1 MVNKKE
7 DTSKFTTLSKKS
19 IDDELNDVLGEM
31 GDDDDANDRIVT
43 KLANRLKRM
52 DKNLHKNIAD
62 ELKKSR
68 EEAERKKKEEEERN
82 GKKDREDKP
91 DDKYDKLLAKLEA
104 LEKANEERDK
114 KASRAATIEAVRKG
128 LKDKFDK
135 AKLELNDFFLDTAI
149 SKLEIP
155 DKDADVTENVIYEL
169 LLADRLPVNLGAV
182 YENVVAQELVAS
194 GNGLFYHTWSKEDA
208 NRNYEIDFILPRG
221 KKICPVEVKSSGY
234 KTHASLNAFLEK
246 YPSRVGTAYLVYT
259 KDLRKDSAITCMP
272 TYMTRFI

>member
-1 MVNKKE
+1 MTIEELLELVNKKE
-7 DTSKFTTLSKKS
+7 DTSKFTSLSKKS
-19 IDDELNDVLGEM
+19 IDEELNDVLGEM
-31 GDDDDANDRIVT
+31 GDDDDENDRIVT

-68 EEAERKKKEEEERN
+68 EEAERKKKEEEERK
-82 GKKDREDKP
+82 GKKDGEDTP

-114 KASRAATIEAVRKG
+114 KASRVATIEAVRKG

-155 DKDADVTENVIYEL
+155 DKDADVTDLVSKAEGIYTTDFKR
-169 LLADRLPVNLGAV
+169 ATGNTAIPRMG
-182 YENVVAQELVAS
+182 S
-194 GNGLFYHTWSKEDA
+194 GS
-208 NRNYEIDFILPRG
+208 
-221 KKICPVEVKSSGY
+221 SSGGGRTIPDDEWDDIIEP
-234 KTHASLNAFLEK
+234 KEK
-246 YPSRVGTAYLVYT
+246 
-259 KDLRKDSAITCMP
+259 
-272 TYMTRFI
+272 

>member
-1 MVNKKE
+1 MTIEELLELVNKKE

-19 IDDELNDVLGEM
+19 IDEELNDVLGEM
-31 GDDDDANDRIVT
+31 GDDDDENDRIVT

-68 EEAERKKKEEEERN
+68 EEAERKKKEEEERK
-82 GKKDREDKP
+82 GKKDGEDTP

-155 DKDADVTENVIYEL
+155 DKDADVTDLISKAEGIYTTDFKR
-169 LLADRLPVNLGAV
+169 ATGNTAIPRMG
-182 YENVVAQELVAS
+182 S
-194 GNGLFYHTWSKEDA
+194 GS
-208 NRNYEIDFILPRG
+208 
-221 KKICPVEVKSSGY
+221 SSGGGRTIPDDEWNDIIEP
-234 KTHASLNAFLEK
+234 KEK
-246 YPSRVGTAYLVYT
+246 
-259 KDLRKDSAITCMP
+259 
-272 TYMTRFI
+272 

>member
-31 GDDDDANDRIVT
+31 GDDDDENDRIVT

-68 EEAERKKKEEEERN
+68 EEAERKKKEEEERK
-82 GKKDREDKP
+82 GKKDGEDTP

-155 DKDADVTENVIYEL
+155 DKDADVTDLISKAEGIYTTDFKR
-169 LLADRLPVNLGAV
+169 ATGNTAIPRMG
-182 YENVVAQELVAS
+182 S
-194 GNGLFYHTWSKEDA
+194 GS
-208 NRNYEIDFILPRG
+208 
-221 KKICPVEVKSSGY
+221 SSGGGRTIPDDEWDDIIEP
-234 KTHASLNAFLEK
+234 KEK
-246 YPSRVGTAYLVYT
+246 
-259 KDLRKDSAITCMP
+259 
-272 TYMTRFI
+272 